1 MTLKLTKLKQRFVYI
16 FWLQFDLFVYI
27 FTEFV
32 YIFQNNDELNSNVSA
47 EDHHPALLLDD
58 FSNQI
63 LNKKSENIPW
73 SEIKTNP
80 NYKCNTCNI
89 CFVDEELL
97 ERHRRI
103 IHRYKLTKME
113 KSSKP
118 KHFILPNKP
127 IDFLN
132 KLKIF
137 GKKSKSKN
145 SNPNVEKRK
154 RCRKTPHLEVRKKIC
169 MFHMKKCERNI
180 FSSPAFVEKL
190 KHVIGKKHALKK
202 KSE

>member
-1 MTLKLTKLKQRFVYI
+1 M
-16 FWLQFDLFVYI
+16 
-27 FTEFV
+27 
-32 YIFQNNDELNSNVSA
+32 NSNVSE
-47 EDHHPALLLDD
+47 EDHHPALLDD

-127 IDFLN
+127 IDLNN

-145 SNPNVEKRK
+145 SNPNAVEKRK

-169 MFHMKKCERNI
+169 MFHMKKCESKSI
-180 FSSPAFVEKL
+180 F
-190 KHVIGKKHALKK
+190 
-202 KSE
+202 